1 MPPAKKSK
9 TPEETAEPAPPKA
22 VKKVKAPNTTVSAE
36 PKEPA
41 ILADELAKKQRSIS
55 VAEFFE
61 KNKHMLGF
69 DSPTRGIITTVK
81 EAIDN
86 SLDAC
91 EEAQVLPDI
100 LVSVRRIKEDVFH
113 VVVED
118 NGPGIIPEKMPA
130 VYAKLL
136 YGSRFHQVRQTRGQQ
151 GIGISAAVLYAQ
163 LTTGKPTVVISRTD
177 ATRKAHKMSLT
188 IKTETNEPEVLSHE
202 EIDWILP
209 HGTRVELEF
218 KSNIAAKKKLLEYL
232 KYTSIVNPH
241 AKFRVEIDDEAFIFD
256 RVSAD
261 VPPCPVAIKPHP
273 YGIEL
278 GVLKRMTAASDLPLK
293 EFLVEGF
300 SKVGEKTAL
309 EICAT
314 AQLKPD
320 IKASKITLEKLSD
333 LHDAMQTTK
342 IPAPT
347 ASQCLSPITEELI
360 VKGMEKEFELD
371 FIKARTRPGSVFG
384 GHSFIV
390 EAAIGYGGKLQ
401 SEGTATLLRFANR
414 VPLLYQQGACAI
426 TNAVQSVNW
435 KTYGVQQ
442 QGLPVGPLMI
452 LVHVAATNV
461 PFTSESKDAVASVP
475 EVEREITLALQE
487 LGRDLKLFLSRRD
500 KNKQQDDRARAIC
513 AVIPLIAQKVGEIVE
528 LPTPDTS
535 LIEGRIMRRVVLKK
549 KTTGGEIM
557 IHIDNYTTKTQEITI
572 YDISSDDAADA
583 TVPPSFLSEMDGE
596 FTKIWKAE
604 LEGGKSFEVRYHG
617 AGGGMIQLQGVPENM
632 KVEVD
637 LDA

>member
-1 MPPAKKSK
+1 M
-9 TPEETAEPAPPKA
+9 
-22 VKKVKAPNTTVSAE
+22 V
-36 PKEPA
+36 
-41 ILADELAKKQRSIS
+41 LADELAKNQRSIS

-69 DSPTRGIITTVK
+69 DSPMRGIITTVK

-100 LVSVRRIKEDVFH
+100 LVSVRRIKDDIFR

-118 NGPGIIPEKMPA
+118 NGPGIIPEKIPS

-163 LTTGKPTVVISRTD
+163 LTTGKPTIVISRTD
-177 ATRKAHKMSLT
+177 ATRKAHKMAIS
-188 IKTETNEPEVLSHE
+188 IKTETNEPEVILHE
-202 EIDWILP
+202 EVDWILP

-218 KSNIAAKKKLLEYL
+218 KSNIASKKKLLEYL
-232 KYTSIVNPH
+232 KYTSIINPH
-241 AKFRVEIDDEAFIFD
+241 AKFRVELDDDAFVFD
-256 RVSAD
+256 RVSTE

-278 GVLKRMTAASDLPLK
+278 GVLKRMTAASEHPLK
-293 EFLVEGF
+293 EFLTESF
-300 SKVGEKTAL
+300 SKVGPKTAT

-314 AQLKPD
+314 AQLD
-320 IKASKITLEKLSD
+320 ESIKASKISLEKLSD
-333 LHDAMQTTK
+333 LLNAMQTTK

-347 ASQCLSPITEELI
+347 ASQCLSPITEDLI

-371 FIKARTRPGSVFG
+371 FIKARTRPSSVYG

-390 EAAIGYGGKLQ
+390 EAAIGYGGKLE
-401 SEGTATLLRFANR
+401 SEGQAMLLRFANR

-435 KTYGVQQ
+435 KTYGLSQ
-442 QGLPVGPLMI
+442 QGLPIGPI
-452 LVHVAATNV
+452 LILIHVAATNV

-475 EVEREITLALQE
+475 EVKREIVLALQE
-487 LGRDLKLFLSRRD
+487 LGRDLKFFLSRRD
-500 KNKQQDDRARAIC
+500 KTKFQDDRARAIC
-513 AVIPLIAQKVGEIVE
+513 SVIPLIAEKVANIVE
-528 LPTPDTS
+528 LPIPDTS

-549 KTTGGEIM
+549 KSTSGTVM
-557 IHIDNYTTKTQEITI
+557 IHIDNYTTKPQEITL
-572 YDISSDDAADA
+572 YDVSQDSAEDA
-583 TVPPSFLSEMDGE
+583 TVPVTFTTEMDGE
-596 FTKIWKAE
+596 YTKIWKFTLAAGE
-604 LEGGKSFEVRYHG
+604 SFEVMYKG
-617 AGGGMIQLQGVPENM
+617 QGGGLIQMQGVAENL

>member
-1 MPPAKKSK
+1 M
-9 TPEETAEPAPPKA
+9 
-22 VKKVKAPNTTVSAE
+22 V
-36 PKEPA
+36 
-41 ILADELAKKQRSIS
+41 LADELAKKQRSIS

-100 LVSVRRIKEDVFH
+100 LVSVRRVRDDVFR

-163 LTTGKPTVVISRTD
+163 LTTGRPTVVISRTD
-177 ATRKAHKMSLT
+177 ASRKAHKMSLV

-202 EIDWILP
+202 ETDWILP

-241 AKFRVEIDDEAFIFD
+241 AKFRVELDDEAFVFD
-256 RVSAD
+256 RVSSE
-261 VPPCPVAIKPHP
+261 VPPCPVAIRPHP

-278 GVLKRMTAASDLPLK
+278 GVLKRMAAAAEGVKLS
-293 EFLVEGF
+293 EFLIDSF
-300 SKVGEKTAL
+300 SKVGEKTAF
-309 EICAT
+309 EICRVAGL
-314 AQLKPD
+314 APD
-320 IKASKITLEKLSD
+320 TVVSALSLD
-333 LHDAMQTTK
+333 ALSLLLDAMQTTK

-347 ASQCLSPITEELI
+347 ASQCLSPITEDLI
-360 VKGMEKEFELD
+360 VRGMEKEFELD
-371 FIKARTRPGSVFG
+371 FIKARTRPGSVYG

-390 EAAIGYGGKLQ
+390 EAAIGYGGKL
-401 SEGTATLLRFANR
+401 SAEGTATLLRFANR

-435 KTYGVQQ
+435 KTYGVSQ
-442 QGLPVGPLMI
+442 QGLPMGPLLI

-475 EVEREITLALQE
+475 EVEREIVLCLQE
-487 LGRDLKLFLSRRD
+487 LGRDLKTFLSRRE
-500 KNKQQDDRARAIC
+500 KNKLQDDRARAIC
-513 AVIPLIAQKVGEIVE
+513 AVIPLIAVKVAEIVE
-528 LPTPDTS
+528 LPVPDTS

-549 KTTGGEIM
+549 KTQGGTIM
-557 IHIDNYTTKTQEITI
+557 IHVDNYTTKEQNVTL
-572 YDISSDDAADA
+572 YDVSADSAADA
-583 TVPPSFLSEMDGE
+583 DVAPTFVSEMDGE
-596 FTKIWKAE
+596 FTKIWKVPLAA
-604 LEGGKSFEVRYHG
+604 GMSFEVSYTG
-617 AGGGMIQLQGVPENM
+617 GGGGMISMQGVAENL

-637 LDA
+637 LDV

>member
-1 MPPAKKSK
+1 M
-9 TPEETAEPAPPKA
+9 
-22 VKKVKAPNTTVSAE
+22 V
-36 PKEPA
+36 
-41 ILADELAKKQRSIS
+41 LADELAKKQRSIS

-69 DSPTRGIITTVK
+69 DSPTRGIITTIK

-91 EEAQVLPDI
+91 EEAEVLPDI
-100 LVSVRRIKEDVFH
+100 LVSVRKLGGDVFR

-130 VYAKLL
+130 VFAKLL

-163 LTTGKPTVVISRTD
+163 LTTGKPTTVISRTG
-177 ATRKAHKMSLT
+177 AKTKAHKMTLV

-202 EIDWILP
+202 EIDWVLP
-209 HGTRVELEF
+209 HGTRIELEF
-218 KSNIAAKKKLLEYL
+218 KSTMQAKKKLLEYL
-232 KYTSIVNPH
+232 KYTSDVTPH
-241 AKFRVEIDDEAFIFD
+241 ARFREENDDESFAYE
-256 RVSAD
+256 RVSND

-293 EFLVEGF
+293 EFLIESF

-309 EICAT
+309 EICSVAKLDAKVRVNT
-314 AQLKPD
+314 IQLEQLNP
-320 IKASKITLEKLSD
+320 LL
-333 LHDAMQTTK
+333 DAMQTVK
-342 IPAPT
+342 IPAPP
-347 ASQCLSPITEELI
+347 ASQCLSPITEDLI
-360 VKGMEKEFELD
+360 VKGMEKEFQLD
-371 FIKARTRPGSVFG
+371 FIKARTRPGNVFG
-384 GHSFIV
+384 GNSFIV
-390 EAAIGYGGKLQ
+390 EAAIGYGGKLP
-401 SEGTATLLRFANR
+401 SEGSAMILRFANR

-426 TNAVQSVNW
+426 TSAIANVNW
-435 KTYGVQQ
+435 KNYGVSQ
-442 QGLPVGPLMI
+442 QGLPMGPILI

-500 KNKQQDDRARAIC
+500 KNKLQDDRARAIC
-513 AVIPLIAQKVGEIVE
+513 AVIPLIARKVGEIVE
-528 LPTPDTS
+528 LPPPDTS

-549 KTTGGEIM
+549 GSANGRITIR
-557 IHIDNYTTKTQEITI
+557 IDNYTTKDQLVSL
-572 YDISSDDAADA
+572 YDISGDSAADA
-583 TVPPSFLSEMDGE
+583 TVPPDFVTEMEGEYTKVWKRTLSAG
-596 FTKIWKAE
+596 AN
-604 LEGGKSFEVRYHG
+604 FEVSYTG
-617 AGGGMIQLQGVPENM
+617 TGGGIVDMQGVAENL
-632 KVEVD
+632 KVVVD
-637 LDA
+637 VDV

>member
-1 MPPAKKSK
+1 MVL
-9 TPEETAEPAPPKA
+9 AE
-22 VKKVKAPNTTVSAE
+22 
-36 PKEPA
+36 
-41 ILADELAKKQRSIS
+41 ELASKQREIS

-69 DSPTRGIITTVK
+69 DSPVRGIITTVK

-100 LVSVRRIKEDVFH
+100 LVSVRKIGNDVFK

-130 VYAKLL
+130 VFAKLL

-163 LTTGKPTVVISRTD
+163 LTTGKPAVVISRTD
-177 ATRKAHKMSLT
+177 ARRKAHKMSLT
-188 IKTETNEPEVLSHE
+188 IRTEKNEPEVHSDE

-209 HGTRVELEF
+209 HGTRIELEF
-218 KSNIAAKKKLLEYL
+218 KSSTAARKKLLEYL

-241 AKFRVEIDDEAFIFD
+241 ARFRVELDDESFIFD
-256 RVSAD
+256 RVSSE
-261 VPPCPVAIKPHP
+261 VPPCPESIKPHP

-278 GVLKRMTAASDLPLK
+278 GILKRMAAACDLPAK
-293 EFLVEGF
+293 EFLIDSF
-300 SKVGEKTAL
+300 SRVGEKTAE
-309 EICAT
+309 EICHT
-314 AQLKPD
+314 AKIDPKK
-320 IKASKITLEKLSD
+320 KASTISLAELSP
-333 LHDAMQTTK
+333 LLDAMQTTK
-342 IPAPT
+342 IPAPP
-347 ASQCLSPITEELI
+347 ASQCLSPITEDLI
-360 VKGMEKEFELD
+360 VKGMEKEFQLD
-371 FIKARTRPGSVFG
+371 FIKARTRPGNVYG

-390 EAAIGYGGKLQ
+390 EAAIGYGGNLQ
-401 SEGTATLLRFANR
+401 SEGQATLLRFANR

-426 TNAVQSVNW
+426 TDAVQNVNW
-435 KTYGVQQ
+435 KTYGLSQ
-442 QGLPVGPLMI
+442 QGLPVGPILI

-487 LGRDLKLFLSRRD
+487 LGRDLKTFLSRRE
-500 KNKQQDDRARAIC
+500 KNKLADDRARAIC

-549 KTTGGEIM
+549 RTAGGRIN
-557 IHIDNYTTKTQEITI
+557 IHIDNYTTKPQEISL
-572 YDISSDDAADA
+572 YDISGDSAEDA
-583 TVPPSFLSEMDGE
+583 TVPPAFSSELDGE
-596 FTKIWKAE
+596 FTKVWKFTLAAGE
-604 LEGGKSFEVRYHG
+604 FFEVEYSG
-617 AGGGMIQLQGVPENM
+617 LGGGMIDIQGVAENL
-632 KVEVD
+632 KVVVD

>member
-1 MPPAKKSK
+1 M
-9 TPEETAEPAPPKA
+9 
-22 VKKVKAPNTTVSAE
+22 V
-36 PKEPA
+36 
-41 ILADELAKKQRSIS
+41 LADELAKKQRSIS

-61 KNKHMLGF
+61 KNKHLLGF
-69 DSPTRGIITTVK
+69 DSPVRGIITTVK

-100 LVSVRRIKEDVFH
+100 LVSVRKLGNDVFR

-136 YGSRFHQVRQTRGQQ
+136 YGSRFHQVRQSRGQQ

-163 LTTGKPTVVISRTD
+163 LTTGRPTTVISRTD
-177 ATRKAHKMSLT
+177 AKRKAWKMSLA
-188 IKTETNEPEVLSHE
+188 IKTETNEPEVLSEE

-218 KSNIAAKKKLLEYL
+218 KSSSGAKKKLVEYL

-241 AKFRVEIDDEAFIFD
+241 ARFRVELDDESFVFD
-256 RVSAD
+256 RVSSE

-273 YGIEL
+273 YGVEL
-278 GVLKRMTAASDLPLK
+278 GVLKRMAAASDAPLSEFLK
-293 EFLVEGF
+293 ESF
-300 SKVGEKTAL
+300 SKVGEKTAQ
-309 EICAT
+309 EICASSG
-314 AQLKPD
+314 LKPTE
-320 IKASKITLEKLSD
+320 KASKLPLEALGK

-347 ASQCLSPITEELI
+347 ATQCLSPITEELI
-360 VKGMEKEFELD
+360 VKGMEKEFQLD
-371 FIKARTRPGSVFG
+371 FIKSRTRPSSVFG

-401 SEGTATLLRFANR
+401 SEGAATLLRFANR

-426 TNAVQSVNW
+426 TDAVQNVNW
-435 KTYGVQQ
+435 KNYGLSQ
-442 QGLPVGPLMI
+442 QGLPIGPVMI

-461 PFTSESKDAVASVP
+461 PFTSESKDAIASVP
-475 EVEREITLALQE
+475 EVEKEITLALQE

-500 KNKQQDDRARAIC
+500 KSKLAEDRARAVC
-513 AVIPLIAQKVGEIVE
+513 SVIPLIAAKVGEIVE
-528 LPTPDTS
+528 LPPPDTS
-535 LIEGRIMRRVVLKK
+535 LIEGRLMRRVILKK
-549 KTTGGEIM
+549 KTGDGKII
-557 IHIDNYTTKTQEITI
+557 IHVDNYTTKDQEVSL
-572 YDISSDDAADA
+572 YDISSDNAGDASTAP
-583 TVPPSFLSEMDGE
+583 TFVSEMDGE
-596 FTKIWKAE
+596 FTKIWKFTLASGE
-604 LEGGKSFEVRYHG
+604 FFEVSYTG
-617 AGGGMIQLQGVPENM
+617 SGGGMIDIQGIAENL
-632 KVEVD
+632 KVVVD
-637 LDA
+637 LDV

>member
-1 MPPAKKSK
+1 M
-9 TPEETAEPAPPKA
+9 
-22 VKKVKAPNTTVSAE
+22 V
-36 PKEPA
+36 
-41 ILADELAKKQRSIS
+41 LADELAKKQRSIS

-69 DSPTRGIITTVK
+69 DSPTRGIITTIK

-91 EEAQVLPDI
+91 EEAEVLPDI
-100 LVSVRRIKEDVFH
+100 LVSVRKLGGDVFR

-130 VYAKLL
+130 VFAKLL

-163 LTTGKPTVVISRTD
+163 LTTGKPTLVISRTG
-177 ATRKAHKMSLT
+177 AKTKAHRMTLV

-202 EIDWILP
+202 EIDWVLP
-209 HGTRVELEF
+209 HGTRIELEF
-218 KSNIAAKKKLLEYL
+218 KSTMQAKKKLLEYL
-232 KYTSIVNPH
+232 KYTSVVNPH
-241 AKFRVEIDDEAFIFD
+241 ARFRVEIDDESFTFD
-256 RVSAD
+256 RVSND

-278 GVLKRMTAASDLPLK
+278 GVLKRMTAASDLPVK
-293 EFLVEGF
+293 EFLIETF

-309 EICAT
+309 EICSVAKLDAKVRVNT
-314 AQLKPD
+314 IQLEQLNP
-320 IKASKITLEKLSD
+320 LL
-333 LHDAMQTTK
+333 DAMQTVK

-347 ASQCLSPITEELI
+347 ASQCLSPITEDLI
-360 VKGMEKEFELD
+360 VKGMEKEFQLD
-371 FIKARTRPGSVFG
+371 FIKARTRPGNVFG
-384 GHSFIV
+384 GNSFIV
-390 EAAIGYGGKLQ
+390 EAAIGYGGKLP
-401 SEGTATLLRFANR
+401 SEGNALILRFANR

-426 TNAVQSVNW
+426 TSAIANVNW
-435 KTYGVQQ
+435 KNYGVSQ
-442 QGLPVGPLMI
+442 QGLPMGPILI

-487 LGRDLKLFLSRRD
+487 LGRDLKLFLNRRD
-500 KNKQQDDRARAIC
+500 KNKLQDDRARAIC

-528 LPTPDTS
+528 LPPPDTS

-549 KTTGGEIM
+549 GSADGRIR
-557 IHIDNYTTKTQEITI
+557 IRIDNYTTKDQQVSL
-572 YDISSDDAADA
+572 YDISGDSAADA
-583 TVPPSFLSEMDGE
+583 TVPPDFVTEMEGE
-596 FTKIWKAE
+596 YTKVWKRTLPAGE
-604 LEGGKSFEVRYHG
+604 SFEVSYTG
-617 AGGGMIQLQGVPENM
+617 TGGGIVDMQGIAENL
-632 KVEVD
+632 KVVVD
-637 LDA
+637 LDV

>member
-1 MPPAKKSK
+1 M
-9 TPEETAEPAPPKA
+9 
-22 VKKVKAPNTTVSAE
+22 V
-36 PKEPA
+36 
-41 ILADELAKKQRSIS
+41 LADELAKKQRSIS

-69 DSPTRGIITTVK
+69 DSPTRGIITTIK

-91 EEAQVLPDI
+91 EEAEVLPDI
-100 LVSVRRIKEDVFH
+100 LVSVRKLGGDVFR

-130 VYAKLL
+130 VFAKLL

-163 LTTGKPTVVISRTD
+163 LTTGKPTLVISRTG
-177 ATRKAHKMSLT
+177 AKTKAHRMTLV

-202 EIDWILP
+202 EIDWVLP
-209 HGTRVELEF
+209 HGTRIELEF
-218 KSNIAAKKKLLEYL
+218 KSTMQAKKKLLEYL
-232 KYTSIVNPH
+232 KYTSVVNPH
-241 AKFRVEIDDEAFIFD
+241 ARFRVEIDDESFTFD
-256 RVSAD
+256 RVSND

-293 EFLVEGF
+293 EFLIETF
-300 SKVGEKTAL
+300 SKVGEKTAQ
-309 EICAT
+309 EICSVAKLDAKVRVNT
-314 AQLKPD
+314 IQLEQLNP
-320 IKASKITLEKLSD
+320 LL
-333 LHDAMQTTK
+333 DAMQTVK

-347 ASQCLSPITEELI
+347 ASQCLSPITEDLI
-360 VKGMEKEFELD
+360 VKGMEKEFQLD
-371 FIKARTRPGSVFG
+371 FIKARTRPGNVFG
-384 GHSFIV
+384 GNSFIV
-390 EAAIGYGGKLQ
+390 EAAIGYGGKLP
-401 SEGTATLLRFANR
+401 SEGNALILRFANR

-426 TNAVQSVNW
+426 TSAIANVNW
-435 KTYGVQQ
+435 KNYGVSQ
-442 QGLPVGPLMI
+442 QGLPMGPILI

-487 LGRDLKLFLSRRD
+487 LGRDLKLFLNRRD
-500 KNKQQDDRARAIC
+500 KNKLQDDRARAIC

-528 LPTPDTS
+528 LPPPDTS

-549 KTTGGEIM
+549 GSADGRIR
-557 IHIDNYTTKTQEITI
+557 IRIDNYTTKDQQVSL
-572 YDISSDDAADA
+572 YDISGDSAADA
-583 TVPPSFLSEMDGE
+583 TVPPDFVTEMEGE
-596 FTKIWKAE
+596 YTKVWKRTLPAGE
-604 LEGGKSFEVRYHG
+604 SFEVSYTG
-617 AGGGMIQLQGVPENM
+617 TGGGIVDMQGIAENL
-632 KVEVD
+632 KVVVD
-637 LDA
+637 LDV

>member
-1 MPPAKKSK
+1 M
-9 TPEETAEPAPPKA
+9 
-22 VKKVKAPNTTVSAE
+22 V
-36 PKEPA
+36 
-41 ILADELAKKQRSIS
+41 LADELAKNQRSIS

-100 LVSVRRIKEDVFH
+100 LVSVRRIKEDIFR

-118 NGPGIIPEKMPA
+118 NGPGIIPEKMPS

-163 LTTGKPTVVISRTD
+163 LTTGKPTTVISRTD
-177 ATRKAHKMSLT
+177 ATRKAHKMAIS
-188 IKTETNEPEVLSHE
+188 IKTETNEPEVISHE
-202 EIDWILP
+202 EVDWILP

-241 AKFRVEIDDEAFIFD
+241 AKFRVELDDEAFVFD
-256 RVSAD
+256 RVSTE

-293 EFLVEGF
+293 EFLTGSF
-300 SKVGEKTAL
+300 SKVGPKTAT

-314 AQLKPD
+314 AKIAEDLP
-320 IKASKITLEKLSD
+320 ASKITLEKLSD
-333 LHDAMQTTK
+333 LLNAMQTTK

-347 ASQCLSPITEELI
+347 ASQCLSPITEDLI

-371 FIKARTRPGSVFG
+371 FIKARTRPGNVYG

-390 EAAIGYGGKLQ
+390 EAAIGYGGKLE
-401 SEGTATLLRFANR
+401 SEGQATLLRFANR

-426 TNAVQSVNW
+426 TNAIQSVNW
-435 KTYGVQQ
+435 KTYGLSQ
-442 QGLPVGPLMI
+442 QGLPVGPILI

-475 EVEREITLALQE
+475 EVEREIVLALQE
-487 LGRDLKLFLSRRD
+487 LGRDLKLFLSRRE
-500 KNKQQDDRARAIC
+500 KNKLQDDRARAIC
-513 AVIPLIAQKVGEIVE
+513 AVIPLIAQKVADIVE
-528 LPTPDTS
+528 LPVPDTS

-549 KTTGGEIM
+549 KSTGGTVM
-557 IHIDNYTTKTQEITI
+557 IHIDNYTTKPQEITL
-572 YDISSDDAADA
+572 YDISQDSAEDA
-583 TVPPSFLSEMDGE
+583 TVPVTFVTEMDGE
-596 FTKIWKAE
+596 YTKIWKFTLAAGE
-604 LEGGKSFEVRYHG
+604 SFEVTYKG
-617 AGGGMIQLQGVPENM
+617 EGGGLIQMQGVAENL

>member
-1 MPPAKKSK
+1 M
-9 TPEETAEPAPPKA
+9 
-22 VKKVKAPNTTVSAE
+22 V
-36 PKEPA
+36 
-41 ILADELAKKQRSIS
+41 LADELAKKQRSIS

-69 DSPTRGIITTVK
+69 DSPTRGIITTIK

-91 EEAQVLPDI
+91 EEAEVLPDI
-100 LVSVRRIKEDVFH
+100 LVSVRKLGGDVFR

-130 VYAKLL
+130 VFAKLL

-163 LTTGKPTVVISRTD
+163 LTTGKPTLVISRTG
-177 ATRKAHKMSLT
+177 AKTKAHKMTLV

-202 EIDWILP
+202 EIDWVLP
-209 HGTRVELEF
+209 HGTRIELEF
-218 KSNIAAKKKLLEYL
+218 KSTMQAKKKMLEYL
-232 KYTSIVNPH
+232 KYTSVVNPH
-241 AKFRVEIDDEAFIFD
+241 ARFRVELDDESFTFD
-256 RVSAD
+256 RVSND

-278 GVLKRMTAASDLPLK
+278 GVLKRMTAAADLPVK
-293 EFLVEGF
+293 EFLIESF

-309 EICAT
+309 EICSVAKLDAKVRVNT
-314 AQLKPD
+314 IQLEQLNP
-320 IKASKITLEKLSD
+320 LL
-333 LHDAMQTTK
+333 DAMQTVK

-347 ASQCLSPITEELI
+347 ASQCLSPITEDLI
-360 VKGMEKEFELD
+360 VKGMEKEFQLD
-371 FIKARTRPGSVFG
+371 FIKARTRPGNVFG
-384 GHSFIV
+384 GNSFIV
-390 EAAIGYGGKLQ
+390 EAAIGYGGKLP
-401 SEGTATLLRFANR
+401 SEGNALILRFANR

-426 TNAVQSVNW
+426 TSAIANVNW
-435 KTYGVQQ
+435 KNYGVSQ
-442 QGLPVGPLMI
+442 QGLPMGPILI

-487 LGRDLKLFLSRRD
+487 LGRDLKLFLNRRD
-500 KNKQQDDRARAIC
+500 KNKLQDDRARAIC

-528 LPTPDTS
+528 LPPPDTS

-549 KTTGGEIM
+549 GSANGRIS
-557 IHIDNYTTKTQEITI
+557 IRIDNYTTKDQLVSL
-572 YDISSDDAADA
+572 YDISGDSAADA
-583 TVPPSFLSEMDGE
+583 TVPPDFVTEMEGE
-596 FTKIWKAE
+596 YTKVWKRMLPAGENFTV
-604 LEGGKSFEVRYHG
+604 SYTG
-617 AGGGMIQLQGVPENM
+617 AGGGIVDMQGIAENL
-632 KVEVD
+632 KVVVD
-637 LDA
+637 LDG